1 MYAFNFRLFT
11 FIFCALAWPA
21 LTANLQAQAIK
32 DTPAIVHFEA
42 GLAAYQANDLTLA
55 YTEFLRSA
63 NVGHSDSQFN
73 VALMYENGIG
83 VDKDLQQAL
92 AWYRKAAFN
101 GNSAA
106 QYNLAVF
113 YENGRGTGVDFTE
126 ANEWYRSAA
135 LQGDPMA
142 IGNLGMLY
150 MRGDGVAVNKVAGI
164 ALLLRSATLDPSP
177 TNNAKRNISGTRGL
191 TPQIITEA
199 QELADRMSKVKN
211 MLIPLD
217 QHLILSAASKAAGY

>member
-1 MYAFNFRLFT
+1 
-11 FIFCALAWPA
+11 
-21 LTANLQAQAIK
+21 
-32 DTPAIVHFEA
+32 
-42 GLAAYQANDLTLA
+42 
-55 YTEFLRSA
+55 
-63 NVGHSDSQFN
+63 
-73 VALMYENGIG
+73 
-83 VDKDLQQAL
+83 
-92 AWYRKAAFN
+92 
-101 GNSAA
+101 
-106 QYNLAVF
+106 
-113 YENGRGTGVDFTE
+113 
-126 ANEWYRSAA
+126 
-135 LQGDPMA
+135 MA

-217 QHLILSAASKAAGY
+217 QHLILSEASKAAGY